1 MLFTNAQF
9 LAAADSVADLPRDT
23 RAEVAFVGRSN
34 SGKSSAIN
42 ALTGRRRLA
51 RVSRTPGR
59 TRQINL
65 FGVGEGAAM
74 VDLPGYGY
82 SRVSHQ
88 TRRTWT
94 STITE
99 YLRLRPQ
106 LVGLVLVMDARHPL
120 TALDRQL
127 LAWVRPSGKPLQILL
142 TKADKLSRAQAG
154 RVLAATRAQL
164 REAGADVSVE
174 LFSSLTR
181 QGAEPVA
188 ERIGRWLG
196 VGTQGEK
203 KPPVKGD

>member
-1 MLFTNAQF
+1 MLLGKVEF
-9 LAAADSVADLPRDT
+9 LAAADSVTDLPRDT

-65 FGVGEGAAM
+65 FSVGEGAAL

-82 SRVSHQ
+82 ARVSQQ
-88 TRRTWT
+88 TRRAW
-94 STITE
+94 SRTITE

-106 LVGLVLVMDARHPL
+106 LAGLVLVMDARHPL
-120 TALDRQL
+120 TTLDRQL
-127 LAWVRPSGKPLQILL
+127 LAWIKPAGKPLQILL
-142 TKADKLSRAQAG
+142 TKADKLTRAQG
-154 RVLAATRAQL
+154 SRVLATTVAQV
-164 REAGADVSVE
+164 REAGADVTVE
-174 LFSSLTR
+174 LFSSVTR
-181 QGAEPVA
+181 QGTEAVA
-188 ERIGRWLG
+188 ERIARWLG
-196 VGTQGEK
+196 TIK